1 MTLTVKAYL
10 LLGTNLGNRLLN
22 LEQAVKNINNS
33 CGIVIKQSS
42 LYETE
47 AWGLKEQAAFIN
59 QAIEIE
65 TRLAPEDLLTEVKR
79 IEREIGRVDTVKWGP
94 RLIDIDILLYG
105 NIVFHSDK
113 LTVPHPYLHLRR
125 FTLIPLNEI
134 ARTIM
139 HPVLEQS
146 IEALLEHCPDKAQV
160 TRL

>member
-1 MTLTVKAYL
+1 MVKAYL
-10 LLGTNLGNRLLN
+10 LLGSNQGNRQLN

-33 CGIVIKQSS
+33 CGIVTKQSS

-59 QAIEIE
+59 RAIEIN
-65 TRLAPEDLLTEVKR
+65 TRHAPEDLLTEVKR

-105 NIVFHSDK
+105 NTVFHSDK

-134 ARTIM
+134 ARTII